1 VCVGFFC
8 AMRGETAGLSK
19 GRWDGTL
26 PAIEGGA
33 VGNILS
39 TALEGDWEGR
49 EDGNTVGSLP
59 DKDGGE
65 VLGTCESIYS
75 KKMSERAG

>member
-1 VCVGFFC
+1 VT
-8 AMRGETAGLSK
+8 RGKTAGLSN

-33 VGNILS
+33 VRNILS
-39 TALEGDWEGR
+39 TALEGDYWEGR

-59 DKDGGE
+59 DTDGGE
-65 VLGTCESIYS
+65 LLGTRESIYL
-75 KKMSERAG
+75 KKVSERTG